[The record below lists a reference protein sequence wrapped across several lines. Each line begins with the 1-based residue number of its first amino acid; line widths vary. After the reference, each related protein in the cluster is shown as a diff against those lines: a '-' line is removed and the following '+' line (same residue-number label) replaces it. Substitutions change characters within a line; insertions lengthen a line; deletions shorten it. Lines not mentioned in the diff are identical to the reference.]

1 MGVFGSLLICLA
13 KISLRSH
20 GEELATVL
28 EVFFFTCT
36 SIVLACPAVK
46 SYQGIAGTIKPV
58 ICNPDSKKTERF
70 LLYTQLN
77 RTKTTYLRFYLI
89 SKQHVW
95 GRGNERFHYYVLRN
109 TLCNQPITGTEIIR

>member
-46 SYQGIAGTIKPV
+46 SYQGVG
-58 ICNPDSKKTERF
+58 
-70 LLYTQLN
+70 
-77 RTKTTYLRFYLI
+77 
-89 SKQHVW
+89 
-95 GRGNERFHYYVLRN
+95 G
-109 TLCNQPITGTEIIR
+109 